1 MQARPASLAV
11 SAPLLLAQAC
21 WPSVRRVP
29 QLTQM
34 TQVTQ
39 TWMPRVQRG
48 GPHEDQRARLLLALR
63 PATSEL
69 RA

>member
-1 MQARPASLAV
+1 MQARPASFAA

-29 QLTQM
+29 QVP
-34 TQVTQ
+34 QVTR

>member
-1 MQARPASLAV
+1 MQARPASLAA

-29 QLTQM
+29 
-34 TQVTQ
+34 QVTQ

>member
-1 MQARPASLAV
+1 MQARPASLAA
-11 SAPLLLAQAC
+11 SAPLLLAQA

-29 QLTQM
+29 Q
-34 TQVTQ
+34 VPQ

-48 GPHEDQRARLLLALR
+48 GPHGDQRARLLLALR